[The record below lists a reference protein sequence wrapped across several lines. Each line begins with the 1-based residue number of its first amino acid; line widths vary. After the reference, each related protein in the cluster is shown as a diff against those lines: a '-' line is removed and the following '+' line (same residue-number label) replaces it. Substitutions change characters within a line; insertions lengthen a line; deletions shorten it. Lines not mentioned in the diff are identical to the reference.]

1 MHIRKCINKT
11 FTLKEENDILEVKK
25 EFEKA
30 ILN

>member
-1 MHIRKCINKT
+1 MHIKKCINKT
-11 FTLKEENDILEVKK
+11 FTLKEKNDILEVK